1 MEGILGCESPRG
13 LGAVFLMSDDLGERE
28 REAILK
34 LLDLAKFAILAML
47 VGVGALGV
55 DSLM

>member
-1 MEGILGCESPRG
+1 MTALS
-13 LGAVFLMSDDLGERE
+13 SNDDLGERE
-28 REAILK
+28 SEAILK

-47 VGVGALGV
+47 VGIGALGV

>member
-1 MEGILGCESPRG
+1 MT
-13 LGAVFLMSDDLGERE
+13 DDLGERE
-28 REAILK
+28 HDAIFK
-34 LLDLAKFAILAML
+34 LLDLAKYCVLAML